1 LKLLN
6 VRNDLKNLTMKT
18 KKNIERAG
26 HFTPDVQ
33 KRLVA
38 YTTAAGLG
46 ALFTGQKAD
55 AQVVESQV
63 FAPYPATL
71 PAPFGTN
78 VNDFNMDIQ
87 GVGVTNFQI
96 VVLGQKVLSSYYPS
110 QWLDII
116 GEPVSAVGETNAFI
130 DNPVHNYLVSWLGG
144 MTVNSAGAP
153 AAYMP
158 RLAIDYYF
166 LGAAVLNN
174 KFPIRGTLGFEF
186 VSAVDGQEHF
196 GYMDALV
203 NTSTNVI
210 PSENVIT
217 SLTVYDVY
225 YNETPNAGIAIPF
238 EVAVTN
244 ITVGASKAVTIDFGS
259 NTNAPVSALTLQT
272 SPTLGPSANWT
283 TDPNAVITQT
293 STAIPNSKR
302 PRAFY
307 QATTIATNTPAQFW
321 RVMQNLSMP
330 VD

>member
-1 LKLLN
+1 
-6 VRNDLKNLTMKT
+6 MKT
-18 KKNIERAG
+18 KKNIEQAG
-26 HFTPDVQ
+26 RFMPDAQ

-46 ALFTGQKAD
+46 ALFAGQKAD

-116 GEPVSAVGETNAFI
+116 GEPVSTVGETNAFI
-130 DNPVHNYLVSWLGG
+130 DNPAHNYLVSWLGG
-144 MTVNSAGAP
+144 MTVNSAGSP
-153 AAYMP
+153 PEYMP

-166 LGAAVLNN
+166 LGEPHLNN

-196 GYMDALV
+196 GYMDAKV
-203 NTSTNVI
+203 NSSTNVL
-210 PSENVIT
+210 SGENVIT
-217 SLTVYDVY
+217 SMTVYDVY
-225 YNETPNAGIAIPF
+225 YNQTPNAGITIPF
-238 EVAVTN
+238 DVDVTN
-244 ITVGASKAVTIDFGS
+244 ITVGAENAVTIDFSS
-259 NTNAPVSALTLQT
+259 NTNAPVSALSLET

-283 TDPNAVITQT
+283 TDTNAIITQT
-293 STAIPNSKR
+293 SSAVPNSKM
-302 PRAFY
+302 PQAFY
-307 QATTIATNTPAQFW
+307 QATTTATNTPAQFW
-321 RVMQNLSMP
+321 RVMQTLSPP